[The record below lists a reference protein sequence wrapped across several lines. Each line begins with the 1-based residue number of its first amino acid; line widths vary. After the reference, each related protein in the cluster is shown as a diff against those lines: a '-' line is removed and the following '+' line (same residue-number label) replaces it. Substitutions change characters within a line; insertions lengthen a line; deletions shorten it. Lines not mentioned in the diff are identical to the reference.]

1 MELFNNVHRE
11 FYCKHEIEKVGRDI
25 LGLVEL
31 EEEVVAGMK
40 YLSASVDIQKEVK

>member
-31 EEEVVAGMK
+31 EEEVIEGMK
-40 YLSASVDIQKEVK
+40 NLSVSADIQKEVK